1 MNRKLGLLLTILIS
15 VTLSACGTSKK
26 DVPSSDT
33 TSGNTVTERVQP
45 SGPVYPYPGINLTDE
60 ELSALGINGDPR
72 DEKVVYFQYNST
84 AVDRRS
90 KWILK
95 AHALYL
101 SKRSGTRV
109 SLEGHADERG
119 TRDYNLA
126 LGERRAKVV
135 ADVLAAEGSAS
146 QNQTISYGEE
156 RPADTSHT
164 ESAWQKN
171 RRVEIKY

>member
-1 MNRKLGLLLTILIS
+1 M
-15 VTLSACGTSKK
+15 
-26 DVPSSDT
+26 
-33 TSGNTVTERVQP
+33 
-45 SGPVYPYPGINLTDE
+45 
-60 ELSALGINGDPR
+60 
-72 DEKVVYFQYNST
+72 YFQYNST